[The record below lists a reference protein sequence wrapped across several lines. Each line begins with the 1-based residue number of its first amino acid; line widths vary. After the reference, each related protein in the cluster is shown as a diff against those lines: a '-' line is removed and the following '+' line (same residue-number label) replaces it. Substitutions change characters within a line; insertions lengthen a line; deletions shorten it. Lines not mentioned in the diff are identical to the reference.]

1 MSNSS
6 ISKKEVYLVRWKQ
19 QKNHVEIFDSLEVF
33 AASYPRYD
41 LSVLT
46 DALAFGKTVFED
58 EAVYIEK
65 KAIVSAPK
73 PDFPRM
79 FFWEFNYDRID
90 WMANAST
97 VIQRVLERG
106 SAKHWDE
113 LVRYYSK
120 DTIINFLKERI
131 TFLPDECID
140 EASLFFNLNKEDML
154 CYKRKLSQKIPWL

>member
-1 MSNSS
+1 
-6 ISKKEVYLVRWKQ
+6 
-19 QKNHVEIFDSLEVF
+19 
-33 AASYPRYD
+33 
-41 LSVLT
+41 
-46 DALAFGKTVFED
+46 
-58 EAVYIEK
+58 
-65 KAIVSAPK
+65 
-73 PDFPRM
+73 M